1 MKTLLFAVAASA
13 VLSTPAFA
21 AELITNG
28 GFETGTFAGWSSNVQ
43 GGSNGNRFIDTPGTS
58 TPASGFG
65 TAANGAGGN
74 FYAVTDQGGGGAYS
88 LTQLFTVASGTT
100 SAILTFQMFAQNQS
114 GGGVIVNP
122 AGLNFLAGANQH
134 ARVDILTAGASAFTN
149 APGDI
154 VANLYLGADGSGV
167 QPFQN
172 YSFNL
177 LGLGLTAGNSYQI
190 RFGQVD
196 NQFFFQQGVDNVSI
210 TTASVP
216 EPANW
221 ALMIAGFGLVGGAM
235 RKTNGRRSTSVRFA
249 V

>member
-1 MKTLLFAVAASA
+1 MKKYLTTLALTAAFI
-13 VLSTPAFA
+13 TPATA

-43 GGSNGNRFIDTPGTS
+43 AGSNGNRTISAVGANGPI
-58 TPASGFG
+58 SGSA

-74 FYAVTDQGGGGAYS
+74 FFALSDQGGPGAYS
-88 LTQLFTVASGTT
+88 LTQAFTLASGTT
-100 SAILTFQMFAQNQS
+100 SAILTFQMFAQNQNGTGFVDP
-114 GGGVIVNP
+114 GGLDYNLIP
-122 AGLNFLAGANQH
+122 NQH
-134 ARVDILTAGASAFTN
+134 ARVDILTASAGAFSA

-154 VANLYLGADGSGV
+154 VANLYLGDDGSGV
-167 QPFQN
+167 QPYLS

-177 LGLGLTAGNSYQI
+177 LGLGLSGGNSYQI

-210 TTASVP
+210 NATVGVP
-216 EPANW
+216 EPASW
-221 ALMIAGFGLVGGAM
+221 ALMITGFGLVGGAM
-235 RKTNGRRSTSVRFA
+235 RRRTKVAYAA

>member
-1 MKTLLFAVAASA
+1 MKSFLFAAAASA
-13 VLSTPAFA
+13 ALSTPAFA

-43 GGSNGNRFIDTPGTS
+43 SGSNGNRTIAAVG
-58 TPASGFG
+58 ASGPISG
-65 TAANGAGGN
+65 SPTAANGAGGN
-74 FYAVTDQGGGGAYS
+74 FFALSDQGGPGAYS
-88 LTQLFTVASGTT
+88 LTQLFTIASGTT
-100 SAILTFQMFAQNQS
+100 SAILTFQMFNQNQAGAGS
-114 GGGVIVNP
+114 VNP
-122 AGLNFLAGANQH
+122 AGLDYTFSPNQH
-134 ARVDILTAGASAFTN
+134 ARVDILTAGASAFST

-154 VANLYLGADGSGV
+154 VANLYLGDDGSGV
-167 QPFQN
+167 QPYLN
-172 YSFNL
+172 YNFNL

-210 TTASVP
+210 IGSAVP
-216 EPANW
+216 EPASW

-235 RKTNGRRSTSVRFA
+235 RRRSTSVRFA